1 MMRGSANELLQA
13 HIRTVMSGHVI
24 TTEPEDSLLDVARE
38 LAAHTIGAVPVVDRH
53 ARLIGIVSTTDVVN
67 LLHDEKRLDAMVVR
81 DVMTANP
88 ISIDEFATAT
98 EAIGLMRNAS
108 IRHLPVTREGRL
120 VGMVTA
126 GDLIRHL
133 LKNYP
138 EPEVA

>member
-1 MMRGSANELLQA
+1 MQS
-13 HIRTVMSGHVI
+13 HIRAVMSGHVI
-24 TTEPEDSLLDVARE
+24 TAAPTDALVDVARE
-38 LAAHTIGAVPVVDRH
+38 IAAHSIGAIPVVVRDK
-53 ARLIGIVSTTDVVN
+53 LLGIISTADLVN
-67 LLHDEKRLDAMVVR
+67 LLHDEKRLDDLTAR
-81 DVMTANP
+81 DVMTADP
-88 ISIDEFATAT
+88 ISIDEFATAD

-138 EPEVA
+138 APEVA

>member
-1 MMRGSANELLQA
+1 MQA
-13 HIRTVMSGHVI
+13 HIRTVMSAHVI
-24 TTEPEDSLLDVARE
+24 TTGPGDSLVDAARE
-38 LAAHTIGAVPVVDRH
+38 LAVHGIGAVPVVDKH
-53 ARLIGIVSTTDVVN
+53 TRLIGIISTADVVN
-67 LLHDEKRLDAMVVR
+67 LLQDEKRVDTMLAG
-81 DVMTANP
+81 DVMTADP
-88 ISIDEFATAT
+88 ISIDEFATAD

-138 EPEVA
+138 EPDVA